1 MSALPGHN
9 RFLAL
14 CSPADAST
22 PMADTDP
29 PVTPAAR
36 LPFLSS
42 THAAPAPCRP
52 AARRADADDMQVRT
66 LTLFALLV
74 VVGSWY
80 GMHRARVGRA
90 RRYGREA
97 TERWEAEGGA
107 PLPDSDRGD

>member
-1 MSALPGHN
+1 MRPQS
-9 RFLAL
+9 R
-14 CSPADAST
+14 
-22 PMADTDP
+22 
-29 PVTPAAR
+29 VAR
-36 LPFLSS
+36 RLG
-42 THAAPAPCRP
+42 AAPLTPV
-52 AARRADADDMQVRT
+52 QVRT

-107 PLPDSDRGD
+107 PLPDSDSSN

>member
-1 MSALPGHN
+1 
-9 RFLAL
+9 
-14 CSPADAST
+14 
-22 PMADTDP
+22 
-29 PVTPAAR
+29 
-36 LPFLSS
+36 
-42 THAAPAPCRP
+42 
-52 AARRADADDMQVRT
+52 MQVRT

-97 TERWEAEGGA
+97 MERWEAEGGA